1 MDIYGIVV
9 AMLGQCKDS
18 LQAALCATYI
28 HSQSAKL
35 DIDSA
40 SFMPEDIIN
49 NYSKHIKKAEI
60 LVILSLIFCIK
71 FFNVKTAHLLMGFK
85 S

>member
-1 MDIYGIVV
+1 
-9 AMLGQCKDS
+9 MLGQCKDS
-18 LQAALCATYI
+18 LQAALCAAYI

-49 NYSKHIKKAEI
+49 NIPNTLKRLRS
-60 LVILSLIFCIK
+60 
-71 FFNVKTAHLLMGFK
+71 
-85 S
+85 